1 MKNKE
6 KNNDNINVYADLMLN
21 QIISCVKN
29 MMQDVP
35 KIKSAIV
42 DSINDDNTVN
52 IRLPGNDKVYTK
64 IQNQSVFQD
73 LVPGDLVKLLLEDGS
88 FSNCW
93 IIARYPRQA
102 MNYLMLR
109 KFEKL
114 NFLFIK
120 YIKTNKK
127 RKNFKTS

>member
-6 KNNDNINVYADLMLN
+6 KNKGKNMDNINSLADLMLN
-21 QIISCVKN
+21 QILSCIKD

-52 IRLPGNDKVYTK
+52 IKLPGNDKVYTR

-73 LVPGDLVKLLLEDGS
+73 LIPGDLVKLLLEDGS

-93 IIARYPRQA
+93 IIARYPRKS
-102 MNYLMLR
+102 MELPNI
-109 KFEKL
+109 EE
-114 NFLFIK
+114 I
-120 YIKTNKK
+120 
-127 RKNFKTS
+127 